1 MLQTLLFILTVIKMT
16 NCETLYP
23 DAPTNFYIKVEESF
37 TGEAGLCIRVFCF
50 FTIPQSVSDPIRIT
64 WFKGD
69 PQNPAVELPY
79 FSTNIF
85 YPHEKECNFLLNH
98 LVQGK
103 SDGEYRLKLE
113 WGEGKVYIFPQTV
126 NITVKTK
133 LTQKPTISVPLLT
146 VGEKAEISCKV
157 PGDCTEPLADIVW
170 TGIDGETSRR
180 SHGVPNQEEH
190 FSIMTFHPKPEHHNT
205 KLTCTVTLQGS
216 IRSESTVILK
226 VRHSPTILNSSR
238 CFVWGDELSC
248 MCVSSGVPL
257 PQIYWPILNGTT
269 KYFSAVS
276 TENIICISNISI
288 SGFRNV
294 NTTIECVSENL
305 IGMTKMEIQVHNHG
319 EKPKVSW
326 SFSTPWIFFTLSVV
340 LNVIF
345 ASCLT
350 VVLCFHRRE
359 KHTKPKDD
367 DHVYMTARKRQESVY
382 ETIKMS

>member
-1 MLQTLLFILTVIKMT
+1 KNLVFFLLSQKCLNKILNFSRMSYKKIVTYYRHI
-16 NCETLYP
+16 C
-23 DAPTNFYIKVEESF
+23 AP
-37 TGEAGLCIRVFCF
+37 AGLCIRVFCF

-103 SDGEYRLKLE
+103 SDGEYRLKVE

-126 NITVKTK
+126 NIT

-226 VRHSPTILNSSR
+226 VRRMYHFT
-238 CFVWGDELSC
+238 
-248 MCVSSGVPL
+248 
-257 PQIYWPILNGTT
+257 Y
-269 KYFSAVS
+269 
-276 TENIICISNISI
+276 
-288 SGFRNV
+288 
-294 NTTIECVSENL
+294 NTL
-305 IGMTKMEIQVHNHG
+305 
-319 EKPKVSW
+319 
-326 SFSTPWIFFTLSVV
+326 
-340 LNVIF
+340 
-345 ASCLT
+345 
-350 VVLCFHRRE
+350 
-359 KHTKPKDD
+359 
-367 DHVYMTARKRQESVY
+367 
-382 ETIKMS
+382 